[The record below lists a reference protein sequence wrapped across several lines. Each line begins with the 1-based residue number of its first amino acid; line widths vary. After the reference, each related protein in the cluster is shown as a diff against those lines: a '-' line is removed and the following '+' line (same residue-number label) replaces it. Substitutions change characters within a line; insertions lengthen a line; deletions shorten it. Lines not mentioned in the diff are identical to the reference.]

1 MSLTRQNMDIRQDD
15 GFAMVVAMMA
25 MLLMAA
31 LGVALVLTTSVEVII
46 AGNFRSAAEGLYAA
60 DGILE
65 RALSDLLIVGDWN
78 PLLNGT
84 LQSSF
89 IDGSPGGA
97 RTLPNGTPIDLNETL
112 DMANCQK
119 STTCTSGDLD
129 EVTAER
135 PWGANNPR
143 WQLYAWGALDSLLP
157 AGSTRSASYGVV
169 MVADDPSE
177 NDGNPLRDG
186 AGPGNPGAGVLA
198 LRAEAFGPRGAH
210 TIIEMTIAR
219 PDPAEEGVGRARVLS
234 WRQIR

>member
-1 MSLTRQNMDIRQDD
+1 MEIRRDD
-15 GFAMVVAMMA
+15 GIAIVVAVMA
-25 MLLMAA
+25 MLLMSA
-31 LGVALVLTTSVEVII
+31 LGVALVLTTSVEGII

-65 RALSDLLIVGDWN
+65 RAMGDLLTVADWN

-84 LQSSF
+84 RQSSF
-89 IDGSPGGA
+89 VDGATGGV
-97 RTLPNGTPIDLNETL
+97 RTLPNGTPIDLDQTL
-112 DMANCQK
+112 NMANCQK
-119 STTCTSGDLD
+119 PEACTGGEMDA
-129 EVTAER
+129 VTGER

-143 WQLYAWGALDSLLP
+143 WQLYAYGALGRLLP
-157 AGSTRSASYGVV
+157 AGSIRSEFYGVV

-186 AGPGNPGAGVLA
+186 SGPGNPGAGVLA

-210 TIIEMTIAR
+210 AIIEMTVAR
-219 PDPAEEGVGRARVLS
+219 PVGAEDGGGRARVLS